1 MRNRNHHTR
10 RLFITAAITGMA
22 VFGSPGAGASEIMPQ
37 QAPVSTWVNQV
48 AEQLRG
54 AGIVAPPVDP
64 AAVVSADAA
73 VARMQS
79 DMDAFNANVQAA
91 GAQAQAALGQ
101 ALQPHKPQAIHQT
114 PTPRAHTQPVH
125 KDAQGR
131 TIPEVVQREKTFE
144 PIIDGPNYHWRTDL
158 LSQFMAQHPG
168 KVLNR
173 VAGSWFNSPD
183 IPAES
188 LAAEQRGMSLYGPG
202 TPVYVGK
209 NSLCTVAATGHDAAG
224 RAVAITAGHCGA
236 VGQSVESADS
246 WRIGPSGTV
255 AVRGEHLDYSVIEL
269 GSNAQVTNEY
279 NGIRVNSVGGH
290 NPNAGETACKQGVA
304 TGHSCGHIWTKDAR
318 TSMSQICARQGDSGA
333 PVIVGDRVVGIIKR
347 GAINNQA
354 LACHTPWQGP
364 MFMPTIS
371 TNMDAVIADINA
383 KNGVGAGFKIAK

>member
-1 MRNRNHHTR
+1 MRNRNPHTR

-22 VFGSPGAGASEIMPQ
+22 VFGSPSAGASEAVSQP
-37 QAPVSTWVNQV
+37 APVSAWVNQV
-48 AEQLRG
+48 SEQLRG
-54 AGIVAPPVDP
+54 IGVATPPVNP
-64 AAVVSADAA
+64 AMIASADAA
-73 VARMQS
+73 VARIQA
-79 DMDAFNANVQAA
+79 DADAFNANVHAA
-91 GAQAQAALGQ
+91 GAQAQAALHQ
-101 ALQPHKPQAIHQT
+101 IVRPQQPQAVH
-114 PTPRAHTQPVH
+114 PAPAPLENTQPTQ

-131 TIPEVVQREKTFE
+131 TIPEVVKREKAFE

-183 IPAES
+183 VPAES
-188 LAAEQRGMSLYGPG
+188 LAAEKRGISLYGPG

-209 NSLCTVAATGHDAAG
+209 NSLCTVAATGHDSAG

-255 AVRGEHLDYSVIEL
+255 ALRGDRLDYSVIEL
-269 GSNAQVTNEY
+269 GSNAEVTNAY

-290 NPNAGETACKQGVA
+290 NPNTGETACKQGIA
-304 TGHSCGHIWTKDAR
+304 TGHSCGHIWNKDAL

-333 PVIVGDRVVGIIKR
+333 PVIVGDRVVGIVKR

-364 MFMPTIS
+364 LFMPTIS
-371 TNMDAVIADINA
+371 TNMDAVLADINA
-383 KNGVGAGFKIAK
+383 KKGVGAGFTLAK